1 MSKTAK
7 QEPEIKLNEP
17 EKQPAQKEPAEKEP
31 AKKPIKGIN
40 KFSKFKRG

>member
-17 EKQPAQKEPAEKEP
+17 EKQPAHKEPAGEKP

>member
-7 QEPEIKLNEP
+7 QEPE
-17 EKQPAQKEPAEKEP
+17 KQPAPKEPAEAKP

>member
-7 QEPEIKLNEP
+7 QKPEIKLNES
-17 EKQPAQKEPAEKEP
+17 EKQPAQTEPAEKEP
-31 AKKPIKGIN
+31 AKKPIKCIN

>member
-17 EKQPAQKEPAEKEP
+17 EKQPAPKEPAEAKP